1 MRNSPG
7 STFSEF
13 LLKRGV
19 MEVLLCALTALA
31 YVGTLAF
38 GFVYDDEPA
47 IVRDSAVHA
56 WRYVPFYFFP
66 KAFAGP
72 AAKLTSGFYR
82 PINLLWLRINH
93 AVFGLNPA
101 WWHLAALAGHLLV
114 TYLVFAVGCKLLGDR
129 KTAFVA
135 GILFGLHPV
144 HVENVAWLAAIND
157 TLICA
162 LLLMSFLA
170 FLRYFSGRRKLWL
183 VASFGLFALALLTK
197 ETAGMFPFLIF
208 AYAALFGARAR
219 GPNPSPGTAVSHP
232 IPQGGTKPG
241 LPGSPA
247 SEGVRE
253 SAAYFA
259 IGVAYLAVRWLV
271 LPAAAPGSASLP
283 IRWTTMILTWPSVLW
298 FDFRH
303 LALPLHSS
311 EFYSLAYVTAFS
323 FKHFAWPLLLVLA
336 CVLVTALLIRRS
348 RHSRAGW
355 FALLWVVLLLVPSLY
370 LRAIAFGD
378 FVHDRFLYLPSV
390 GFVFLV
396 SLALA
401 ELPPR
406 IVGQAGEGA
415 RWVTVALLA
424 GISFAGTVHHQL
436 PWGSD
441 LLLFEQG
448 LKCAP
453 GNNNVRDNLANAL
466 ASAGKYDR
474 AIPLY
479 LEVLRRDPR
488 FWRSAY
494 NLGYA
499 YYRTGNFREA
509 EYYLDRAIQIDRGDA
524 DQFLYL
530 ALAQLRQGKL
540 AEARQNAGLAIAKA
554 PSASGYHFVLGA
566 ILAASGERDPAIAEF
581 QAELANHPENTQAR
595 EELQRLGR

>member
-1 MRNSPG
+1 MRNSPAF
-7 STFSEF
+7 SFSEF

-47 IVRDSAVHA
+47 IVRNSAIHA
-56 WRYVPFYFFP
+56 WRYVPSYFFP

-72 AAKLTSGFYR
+72 ATTLTGGFYR
-82 PINLLWLRINH
+82 PINFLWLRINH
-93 AVFGLNPA
+93 ALFGLHPA
-101 WWHLAALAGHLLV
+101 GWHLAALACHVLT

-129 KTAFVA
+129 KAAFVA

-162 LLLMSFLA
+162 LLLLSFLA
-170 FLRYFSGRRKLWL
+170 FLRYYSGRGKSWL
-183 VASFGLFALALLTK
+183 VVSLSLSALALLTK

-219 GPNPSPGTAVSHP
+219 GQSPELGKAVSHP
-232 IPQGGTKPG
+232 SKPKPG
-241 LPGSPA
+241 LPGTPA
-247 SEGVRE
+247 RQGARE

-259 IGVAYLAVRWLV
+259 MGAAYLAVRWLV
-271 LPAAAPGSASLP
+271 LPAAAPGAASIP

-303 LALPLHSS
+303 LVLPIPSS
-311 EFYSLAYVTAFS
+311 EFYSLAYVTVFS
-323 FKHFAWPLLLVLA
+323 FKHFVWPLLLVLA
-336 CVLVTALLIRRS
+336 CVLAAALLIRRS
-348 RHSRAGW
+348 RHSRVGW
-355 FALLWVVLLLVPSLY
+355 FAFLWVMLLLAPSLY

-378 FVHDRFLYLPSV
+378 FLHDRFLYLPSV
-390 GFVFLV
+390 GLVFLV

-401 ELPPR
+401 ELPSR
-406 IVGQAGEGA
+406 FLGRAGEGA
-415 RWVTVALLA
+415 KWVTVALLA

-466 ASAGKYDR
+466 AKAGKYDR

-479 LEVLRRDPR
+479 LEVLHRDPR

-509 EYYLDRAIQIDRGDA
+509 EYYLNRAIQIDRGDA

-530 ALAQLRQGKL
+530 ALTQLRQGKL
-540 AEARQNAGLAIAKA
+540 AEARQNAELATAKA
-554 PSASGYHFVLGA
+554 PSASGYHFVLGT
-566 ILAASGERDPAIAEF
+566 ILAADGERGRAIAEF
-581 QAELANHPENTQAR
+581 QAELANHPENMQVQ
-595 EELQRLGR
+595 EELQRLQTGQ